1 MKRMKKLISLALL
14 VMTLTAT
21 IHSGTDPNKLSNIT
35 LFSFDVREIE
45 SF

>member
-21 IHSGTDPNKLSNIT
+21 IHSGTDPNKLSNINP
-35 LFSFDVREIE
+35 FSFVDDDIKI
-45 SF
+45 F